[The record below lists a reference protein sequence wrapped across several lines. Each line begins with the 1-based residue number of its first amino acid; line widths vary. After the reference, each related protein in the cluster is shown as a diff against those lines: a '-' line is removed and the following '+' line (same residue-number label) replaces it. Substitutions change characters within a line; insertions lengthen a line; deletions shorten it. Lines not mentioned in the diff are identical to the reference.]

1 MNEKDALISI
11 IIPVYN
17 AEKTIYKC
25 LDSVTRQTYSN
36 IEIIIINDG
45 STDPSGKICNEFA
58 KTDKRIRLRNIEN
71 AGVVAA
77 RKVGLS
83 MATGSYIAFVDSDDY
98 IDVDMLE
105 KLYAAIQSKDYDV
118 SICRY
123 IIEKENKINVT
134 EDNTAFEKNLESSD
148 ERVQLIASMLLE
160 ANWNLPRIS
169 YNLWTKLYKA
179 DLIKKTFE
187 LIPEDMNFGEDLLCN
202 CLVLLK
208 VNGIIQIEDTLYHY
222 VIRENSLTNTP
233 DMYRRYFNEVKLC
246 TCLIGVLSR
255 QKNWETTQKSL
266 LRFFDYR
273 LGVAKRAIELG
284 YVSDN
289 FYFPD
294 ESRLLGKKVAIYG
307 MGLVGKAYYQQF
319 SGNRS
324 IQIVAWVD
332 RLWTHNKD
340 DLIQS
345 PDILTRIDYDVIII
359 AVKDVNMAEEIRTH
373 LLKKK
378 ICEEKIVWVKPEIY
392 G

>member
-208 VNGIIQIEDTLYHY
+208 VN
-222 VIRENSLTNTP
+222 
-233 DMYRRYFNEVKLC
+233 
-246 TCLIGVLSR
+246 
-255 QKNWETTQKSL
+255 
-266 LRFFDYR
+266 
-273 LGVAKRAIELG
+273 
-284 YVSDN
+284 
-289 FYFPD
+289 
-294 ESRLLGKKVAIYG
+294 
-307 MGLVGKAYYQQF
+307 
-319 SGNRS
+319 
-324 IQIVAWVD
+324 
-332 RLWTHNKD
+332 
-340 DLIQS
+340 
-345 PDILTRIDYDVIII
+345 
-359 AVKDVNMAEEIRTH
+359 
-373 LLKKK
+373 
-378 ICEEKIVWVKPEIY
+378 
-392 G
+392 